1 MEEHCS
7 AIFCL
12 KAPSEM
18 ISPPSVHPRYQE
30 VRVEQEVDTA
40 EMDIGIGSIIN
51 QEESVEAIKHQFS
64 LAWISV
70 KNVSLHPANL

>member
-1 MEEHCS
+1 M
-7 AIFCL
+7 
-12 KAPSEM
+12 
-18 ISPPSVHPRYQE
+18 QE

>member
-1 MEEHCS
+1 M
-7 AIFCL
+7 
-12 KAPSEM
+12 
-18 ISPPSVHPRYQE
+18 QE
-30 VRVEQEVDTA
+30 VRGEHEMDTA

-70 KNVSLHPANL
+70 KNVSSHPANL